1 MVVGVAYR
9 RRAGGVC
16 RSPRGL
22 TFIELMI
29 ALAITGF
36 VASILAV
43 LINATA
49 VGTNAGQDG
58 RRGLV
63 RTQAIKA
70 QVGDALANARC
81 ILAVSSTAVIYW
93 TGDIPNAPTPANG
106 AVNLSELRVLELDTA
121 TGRLNLWSCQ
131 WPANFSNTSI
141 VGADQVYAASSN
153 WISAAQSAKGS
164 GYFAAT
170 VLANDVSGL
179 SASLDAATPSQAR
192 LAHVRIDIADGVSTR
207 SVIVAATLQTPA
219 APW

>member
-1 MVVGVAYR
+1 
-9 RRAGGVC
+9 
-16 RSPRGL
+16 
-22 TFIELMI
+22 
-29 ALAITGF
+29 
-36 VASILAV
+36 
-43 LINATA
+43 
-49 VGTNAGQDG
+49 
-58 RRGLV
+58 
-63 RTQAIKA
+63 
-70 QVGDALANARC
+70 
-81 ILAVSSTAVIYW
+81 
-93 TGDIPNAPTPANG
+93 
-106 AVNLSELRVLELDTA
+106 
-121 TGRLNLWSCQ
+121 LWSCQ